1 MAASDITATER
12 AEPVAWI
19 EHHKGGDNLVWDP
32 QKNGLRYSPLYLS
45 TSPSQAQGETV
56 CPGCG
61 ERPAGLCAECRLTAS
76 QHTTDPLIAALYAEQ
91 DRAHRYL
98 ARAEQAEAALAA
110 EKRKAEDARE
120 VIGKMLRFI
129 DERASVS
136 GYGFYRPANPHDF
149 SPDHD
154 SCSADELAAHKAA
167 CEAYDRGEYTAPKGS
182 EFLRDDDGKVTLHI
196 LRAPWGIGSY
206 SETDPDAVPLIDAAR
221 AFLAKGDGGRAAKA
235 AAAECRR
242 WEREELAGPVAAA
255 VRALGQAGKGAGE

>member
-1 MAASDITATER
+1 MSNEAMREAFETYMSGDGRFPKAVERDGSGGYLLGTARAGWADWQAAWRAACEHCATLCE
-12 AEPVAWI
+12 
-19 EHHKGGDNLVWDP
+19 
-32 QKNGLRYSPLYLS
+32 
-45 TSPSQAQGETV
+45 TSPTLSYSEGVAAMAV
-56 CPGCG
+56 I
-61 ERPAGLCAECRLTAS
+61 AGTDHISNLTAAL
-76 QHTTDPLIAALYAEQ
+76 HTEQ
-91 DRAHRYL
+91 DRTHRYL

-221 AFLAKGDGGRAAKA
+221 AFLAKGDGA
-235 AAAECRR
+235 
-242 WEREELAGPVAAA
+242 
-255 VRALGQAGKGAGE
+255 

>member
-1 MAASDITATER
+1 MAESGMTALAANASVPREPTAAMLLCGHQMSGCTLGAVWRAMWDAYALASPPSAPAPAASEWEIDHR
-12 AEPVAWI
+12 ADALANAVI
-19 EHHKGGDNLVWDP
+19 
-32 QKNGLRYSPLYLS
+32 
-45 TSPSQAQGETV
+45 
-56 CPGCG
+56 
-61 ERPAGLCAECRLTAS
+61 AGTDHISNLTAAL
-76 QHTTDPLIAALYAEQ
+76 HTEQ
-91 DRAHRYL
+91 DRTHRYL

-182 EFLRDDDGKVTLHI
+182 EFLRDDDGKVTHI

-221 AFLAKGDGGRAAKA
+221 AFLAKGDGA
-235 AAAECRR
+235 
-242 WEREELAGPVAAA
+242 
-255 VRALGQAGKGAGE
+255 

>member
-1 MAASDITATER
+1 MS
-12 AEPVAWI
+12 EPTMEQ
-19 EHHKGGDNLVWDP
+19 EHDEPRGPVCSVHGYDREWRECWQCFGDGVRG
-32 QKNGLRYSPLYLS
+32 Q
-45 TSPSQAQGETV
+45 
-56 CPGCG
+56 
-61 ERPAGLCAECRLTAS
+61 
-76 QHTTDPLIAALYAEQ
+76 
-91 DRAHRYL
+91 
-98 ARAEQAEAALAA
+98 
-110 EKRKAEDARE
+110 DARE

-129 DERASVS
+129 DERASASVS

-221 AFLAKGDGGRAAKA
+221 AFLAKLAQEKRESEHREAA
-235 AAAECRR
+235 
-242 WEREELAGPVAAA
+242 P
-255 VRALGQAGKGAGE
+255 